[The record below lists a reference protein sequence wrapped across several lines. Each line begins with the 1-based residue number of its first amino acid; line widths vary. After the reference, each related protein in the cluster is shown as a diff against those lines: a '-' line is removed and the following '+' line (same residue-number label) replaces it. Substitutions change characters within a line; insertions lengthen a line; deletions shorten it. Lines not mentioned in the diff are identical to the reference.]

1 MIKLFFFFQKT
12 VFRREQFT
20 RSTRI
25 FPFETAEELSYLTE
39 IGKHVCLSLPVSH
52 DVILYH
58 GCQFSGER
66 GEAAHAHQEKEK
78 KEKNPARASR
88 TGAAA
93 AAAAQCPHH
102 EERERESRAERE
114 ATSLPFPSSIS
125 TDRPRTR
132 VGATQVHSD
141 CPPVS
146 RVPPLHHLLLK
157 MSVGSDFGNPLRKF
171 KLVFLGEQSGKTCL
185 NSPEKFFFFFFLS
198 SCRVVVVNPLHLL
211 ASQQVHPV
219 EETDIQ
225 LASLAA

>member
-1 MIKLFFFFQKT
+1 MSASPSLSHMTSFYITAVSSAENEERPRMRIK
-12 VFRREQFT
+12 RR
-20 RSTRI
+20 
-25 FPFETAEELSYLTE
+25 
-39 IGKHVCLSLPVSH
+39 
-52 DVILYH
+52 
-58 GCQFSGER
+58 
-66 GEAAHAHQEKEK
+66 K
-78 KEKNPARASR
+78 KRKKNPARASR
-88 TGAAA
+88 TGAA

-185 NSPEKFFFFFFLS
+185 NSPEKFFFFFSFFLS
-198 SCRVVVVNPLHLL
+198 CCRSEPVAPARQSASSSC
-211 ASQQVHPV
+211 
-219 EETDIQ
+219 
-225 LASLAA
+225 

>member
-1 MIKLFFFFQKT
+1 MSASPSLSHMTSFYITAVSSAENEERPRMRIKRRKKRKKT
-12 VFRREQFT
+12 QPERH
-20 RSTRI
+20 
-25 FPFETAEELSYLTE
+25 
-39 IGKHVCLSLPVSH
+39 GPVQQQQQQHS
-52 DVILYH
+52 VPITK
-58 GCQFSGER
+58 R
-66 GEAAHAHQEKEK
+66 
-78 KEKNPARASR
+78 
-88 TGAAA
+88 
-93 AAAAQCPHH
+93 
-102 EERERESRAERE
+102 ERERSRAERE

-219 EETDIQ
+219 EETDI
-225 LASLAA
+225 

>member
-1 MIKLFFFFQKT
+1 MSASPSLSHMTSFYITAVSSAENEERPRMRIKRRKKRKKT
-12 VFRREQFT
+12 QPERH
-20 RSTRI
+20 
-25 FPFETAEELSYLTE
+25 
-39 IGKHVCLSLPVSH
+39 GPVQQQQQQHS
-52 DVILYH
+52 VPITK
-58 GCQFSGER
+58 R
-66 GEAAHAHQEKEK
+66 
-78 KEKNPARASR
+78 
-88 TGAAA
+88 
-93 AAAAQCPHH
+93 
-102 EERERESRAERE
+102 ERERESRAERE

-219 EETDIQ
+219 EETDI
-225 LASLAA
+225 

>member
-1 MIKLFFFFQKT
+1 MSASPSLSHMTSFYITAVSSAENEERPRMRIK
-12 VFRREQFT
+12 RR
-20 RSTRI
+20 
-25 FPFETAEELSYLTE
+25 
-39 IGKHVCLSLPVSH
+39 
-52 DVILYH
+52 
-58 GCQFSGER
+58 
-66 GEAAHAHQEKEK
+66 K
-78 KEKNPARASR
+78 KRKKNPARASR
-88 TGAAA
+88 TGAAAA

-185 NSPEKFFFFFFLS
+185 NSPEKFFFFSFFLS
-198 SCRVVVVNPLHLL
+198 CCRSEPVAPARQSASSSC
-211 ASQQVHPV
+211 
-219 EETDIQ
+219 
-225 LASLAA
+225 